1 MKKIGLISLSN
12 GLKENQQ
19 KIICDL
25 ENKLNVLGIEVK
37 QSSTIFSKNSISAS
51 GKERCTELIKLY
63 LDNSID
69 AIFDVSGGD
78 LANEVLLY
86 LDFEVIKNN
95 PKPFWGYS
103 DLSVIINSIYSQT
116 NEKSYWYQIRNII
129 SNESSFNNFKN
140 FIENN
145 NTEIFNFNYR
155 WLQGYSMAGI
165 VVGGNIRCT
174 LKLAGTKFIPDF
186 KDKIL
191 FIESFSGNISKIT
204 TLLTQYKL
212 MGVFDE
218 ISGVI
223 LGQFTELEKDN
234 SALYVDNLIT
244 SIIDK
249 PELPIIKTDELG
261 HSSNSKSL
269 IIGEFFSAKY

>member
-12 GLKENQQ
+12 GLSENQQ
-19 KIICDL
+19 KIIYNL
-25 ENKLNVLGIEVK
+25 EHKLNHLGIEVK
-37 QSSTIFSKNSISAS
+37 KSSTIFAENSISAS
-51 GKERCTELIKLY
+51 GKERCTELMKLY

-86 LDFEVIKNN
+86 LDFEIIKNN

-116 NEKSYWYQIRNII
+116 NEKSYWYQIRNIVAD
-129 SNESSFNNFKN
+129 ESSFNNFKN

-155 WLQGYSMAGI
+155 WLQGNSMAGI

-174 LKLAGTKFIPDF
+174 LKLAGTKFIPNF

-191 FIESFSGNISKIT
+191 FIESFSGNVSRIT

-218 ISGVI
+218 INGVI
-223 LGQFTELEKDN
+223 LGQFTELERDN
-234 SALYVDNLIT
+234 SSLYVDNLIT

-249 PELPIIKTDELG
+249 PELPIIKTSELG
-261 HSSNSKSL
+261 HSSNSKS
-269 IIGEFFSAKY
+269 IIMGEFFSAKY

>member
-25 ENKLNVLGIEVK
+25 EHKLNFIGIEVK
-37 QSSTIFSKNSISAS
+37 KSSTIFSKNSISAS
-51 GKERCTELIKLY
+51 GKERCMELMDLY

-86 LDFEVIKNN
+86 LDFETIKNN

-116 NEKSYWYQIRNII
+116 NEKSYWYQIRNIV
-129 SNESSFNNFKN
+129 SDEYSFNNFKN

-155 WLQGYSMAGI
+155 WLQGNSMTGI

-174 LKLAGTKFIPDF
+174 LKLAGTKFIPNF

-191 FIESFSGNISKIT
+191 FIESFSGNVSRIT

-218 ISGVI
+218 INGVI
-223 LGQFTELEKDN
+223 LGQFTELERDN
-234 SALYVDNLIT
+234 SSLYVDNLIT
-244 SIIDK
+244 SIIDT
-249 PELPIIKTDELG
+249 PNLPIIKTNELG
-261 HSSNSKSL
+261 HSSNSKSI

>member
-19 KIICDL
+19 KIIYDL
-25 ENKLNVLGIEVK
+25 EHKLNLIGIEVK
-37 QSSTIFSKNSISAS
+37 KSSTIFSKNSISAS
-51 GKERCTELIKLY
+51 GKERCMELMNLY

-86 LDFEVIKNN
+86 LDFETIKNN

-116 NEKSYWYQIRNII
+116 NDKSYWYQIRNIV
-129 SNESSFNNFKN
+129 SDESSFNNFKN
-140 FIENN
+140 FIKNN
-145 NTEIFNFNYR
+145 TTEIFNFNYR
-155 WLQGYSMAGI
+155 WLQGNSMSGI

-191 FIESFSGNISKIT
+191 FIESFSGNVSRIT

-218 ISGVI
+218 INGVI

-234 SALYVDNLIT
+234 SSLYVDNLIT

-249 PELPIIKTDELG
+249 PNLPIIKTNELG
-261 HSSNSKSL
+261 HSSNSKSI
-269 IIGEFFSAKY
+269 IIGESFSAKY